1 VAAARPEVVVAGRY
15 RWRRLGDG
23 PPLVLVHG
31 LAGSWRWWRPL
42 LPALAREHSLQLVD
56 LPGFGRLPRA
66 RPFELDAA
74 VEWLA
79 GWFDAAGVESADV
92 VGHSLGGLLSARLAA
107 RHPERVRRLVLVA
120 PAGVPGPS
128 PLALTTPLARTVLSA
143 RPRFLALLLRDAA
156 RSGPVTIATAAL
168 ALLAAD
174 VRTDATSVSARTLV
188 VVGRNDPL
196 VPPAHG
202 AELVRALPDA
212 VLLELDT
219 GHVPMVERPN
229 ELTRELLSFL
239 RRDV

>member
-1 VAAARPEVVVAGRY
+1 MRAIRPELVVAGRY
-15 RWRRLGDG
+15 RWRRLGEG

-42 LPALAREHSLQLVD
+42 LPPLAREHSLHLVD

-66 RPFELDAA
+66 RPFVLDAA
-74 VEWLA
+74 VEWLS
-79 GWFDAAGVESADV
+79 GWFHAAGVDSADV

-120 PAGVPGPS
+120 PAGIPGRA
-128 PLALTTPLARTVLSA
+128 PLALTTPLAQTILSA

-168 ALLAAD
+168 ALLTADLRAEAAA
-174 VRTDATSVSARTLV
+174 VTAPTLV

-202 AELVRALPDA
+202 AELVRALPNA
-212 VLLELDT
+212 MLLELDT

-239 RRDV
+239 RRDA